1 MAEKLLTK
9 KDVADR
15 LNVSTRTIG
24 RYVKIGWLQPI
35 RISEQILRFDPA
47 ELDRFL
53 RDGTKKPLWQ
63 SERTAK
69 SPFNAK

>member
-1 MAEKLLTK
+1 MAGNLLKK

-24 RYVKIGWLQPI
+24 RYVKLGLLKPI
-35 RISEQILRFDPA
+35 RISEQVVRFEPE

-53 RDGTKKPLWQ
+53 RDGTK
-63 SERTAK
+63 
-69 SPFNAK
+69 